1 MNKNIFNILILIFTT
16 VFCTAQTATDFTSDD
31 CNGTSYNLYSE
42 LDAGYVVVL
51 CWVMPCGPCAL
62 GAEYAQNA
70 VQSFNISHP
79 GKVKYYIV
87 DDYANSDCN
96 YLNSWNTSY
105 QLSPDATFSSPLIDM
120 NDYGGSG
127 MPKVVV
133 IGPNKQV
140 YYNGKNNQIDE
151 LSIINGINQSLQIS
165 TDVQNISN
173 TKESS
178 VYYDNQNK
186 LIQLSENNF
195 NSYKI
200 FSISGELVAKSTV
213 LKDKINVQFLIDGL
227 YIIQFIS
234 QEKTYSYRFLKNN

>member
-1 MNKNIFNILILIFTT
+1 MEDQ
-16 VFCTAQTATDFTSDD
+16 VCQ
-31 CNGTSYNLYSE
+31 
-42 LDAGYVVVL
+42 
-51 CWVMPCGPCAL
+51 
-62 GAEYAQNA
+62 
-70 VQSFNISHP
+70 
-79 GKVKYYIV
+79 
-87 DDYANSDCN
+87 
-96 YLNSWNTSY
+96 
-105 QLSPDATFSSPLIDM
+105 
-120 NDYGGSG
+120 
-127 MPKVVV
+127 KVVV

-200 FSISGELVAKSTV
+200 FSISGELV
-213 LKDKINVQFLIDGL
+213 D
-227 YIIQFIS
+227 
-234 QEKTYSYRFLKNN
+234 

>member
-1 MNKNIFNILILIFTT
+1 MII
-16 VFCTAQTATDFTSDD
+16 
-31 CNGTSYNLYSE
+31 
-42 LDAGYVVVL
+42 
-51 CWVMPCGPCAL
+51 
-62 GAEYAQNA
+62 
-70 VQSFNISHP
+70 
-79 GKVKYYIV
+79 
-87 DDYANSDCN
+87 NSDCN
-96 YLNSWNTSY
+96 YWNSWNGSY

-120 NDYGGSG
+120 NDYGETG

-173 TKESS
+173 TKEST

-200 FSISGELVAKSTV
+200 FSISGELVVKSTV

>member
-1 MNKNIFNILILIFTT
+1 MT
-16 VFCTAQTATDFTSDD
+16 VIGISH
-31 CNGTSYNLYSE
+31 NLYSH
-42 LDAGYVVVL
+42 LDGHVVVL
-51 CWVMPCGPCAL
+51 CWVML
-62 GAEYAQNA
+62 
-70 VQSFNISHP
+70 VVLKSFGVRIYWECCSIFYVFTS

-96 YLNSWNTSY
+96 YLNSWNGSY
-105 QLSPDATFSSPLIDM
+105 QLSPDLFSSPLIDM
-120 NDYGGSG
+120 NDYGGIG

-178 VYYDNQNK
+178 VFYDNQNK
-186 LIQLSENNF
+186 LIQLSENSF

-200 FSISGELVAKSTV
+200 FSILES
-213 LKDKINVQFLIDGL
+213 
-227 YIIQFIS
+227 
-234 QEKTYSYRFLKNN
+234 